1 MSFTTN
7 NLLMINKVYFIIILS
22 LIFSCNSD
30 QPTPT
35 TQSSQSPTS
44 KLLPEL
50 STGTKTGYKKIEYL
64 PPGIE
69 NIFGKMPSKEN
80 GFYKFTFPRQD
91 FNVMLEGIKIDP
103 RFAFTTWFA
112 FMPQDSAGSSG
123 MLMGD
128 IVLLESEFKNVL
140 KKLDE
145 KGLDIAAIHN
155 HLLGEKPKIMYLH
168 IMSMGEPMNLF
179 NSLKEVLSVTA
190 TPLKSNYADTSQ
202 NMEWGKTEEILGYNG
217 KKEGSILKLS
227 IPRNERIKDAGMEIP
242 ENFGVNSV
250 INFQKVG
257 DKAAV
262 TGDFVLIPSEVNT
275 VQKMLTKGN
284 IIVTALHS
292 HMLFEQPR
300 LFFMHFWAVDDPE
313 KLALV
318 LNDVLR
324 STNHVR
330 RR

>member
-1 MSFTTN
+1 MKKKFP
-7 NLLMINKVYFIIILS
+7 FIIVLVF
-22 LIFSCNSD
+22 IFSCNTD

-35 TQSSQSPTS
+35 TQSSQSSSS

-50 STGTKTGYKKIEYL
+50 STETKTDYKKIEYL

-69 NIFGKMPSKEN
+69 SIFGKMPSKEN
-80 GFYKFTFPRQD
+80 GFYKFSFPRQD
-91 FNVMLEGIKIDP
+91 FNVMLEGVKIDP

-128 IVLLESEFKNVL
+128 MVLLESEFKNVL

-168 IMSMGEPMNLF
+168 VMSMGKPMDLF
-179 NSLKEVLSVTA
+179 NSLKDVLSVTA
-190 TPLKSNYADTSQ
+190 TPLKTNYSDTSQ
-202 NMEWGKTEEILGYNG
+202 NMEWGKTEEIMGYTG
-217 KKEGSILKLS
+217 KKEGKILKFS
-227 IPRNERIKDAGMEIP
+227 VPRNERIKDAGIEIP
-242 ENFGVNSV
+242 ENFGINSV
-250 INFQKVG
+250 INFQKAG
-257 DKAAV
+257 NKAAI

-275 VQKMLTKGN
+275 VQKILTKGN
-284 IIVTALHS
+284 ITVTALHS

-300 LFFMHFWAVDDPE
+300 LFFMHFWALDEPE
-313 KLALV
+313 KLAAV

-330 RR
+330 K

>member
-1 MSFTTN
+1 MKKYYLI
-7 NLLMINKVYFIIILS
+7 LLPFI
-22 LIFSCNSD
+22 IFSCNSEPS
-30 QPTPT
+30 QS
-35 TQSSQSPTS
+35 TQSTQSVPP

-50 STGTKTGYKKIEYL
+50 STGTKADFKKITRL
-64 PPGIE
+64 PEGIE

-80 GFYKFTFPRQD
+80 GYYKFSFPRQD
-91 FNVMLEGIKIDP
+91 VTVMLDGIKIDP

-128 IVLLESEFKNVL
+128 VVLLESEFKDVL

-145 KGLDIAAIHN
+145 KGIDIAAIHN
-155 HLLGEKPKIMYLH
+155 HILGEKPKMMYLH
-168 IMSMGEPMNLF
+168 VMSMGEPMSLF

-190 TPLKSNYADTSQ
+190 TPLRANFSDTAKD
-202 NMEWGKTEEILGYNG
+202 MDWGKTEEVLGVAG
-217 KKEGSILKLS
+217 KKEGHILKFS
-227 IPRNERIKDAGMEIP
+227 VPRNERIKDAGIEIP

-250 INFQKVG
+250 INFQRVG

-275 VQKMLTKGN
+275 VQKMLTRGN
-284 IIVTALHS
+284 IVVTALHS

-313 KLALV
+313 KIAVILH
-318 LNDVLR
+318 DVLR
-324 STNHVR
+324 STNHAIAR
-330 RR
+330 K

>member
-1 MSFTTN
+1 MKKKFP
-7 NLLMINKVYFIIILS
+7 FIIVLVF
-22 LIFSCNSD
+22 IFSCNTD

-35 TQSSQSPTS
+35 TQSSQSSSS

-50 STGTKTGYKKIEYL
+50 STGTKTDYKKIEYL

-69 NIFGKMPSKEN
+69 SIFGKMPSKEN
-80 GFYKFTFPRQD
+80 GFYKFSFPRQD
-91 FNVMLEGIKIDP
+91 FNVMLEGVKIDP

-128 IVLLESEFKNVL
+128 MVLLESEFKNVL

-168 IMSMGEPMNLF
+168 VMSMGKPMDLF

-190 TPLKSNYADTSQ
+190 TPLKASFTDTSQ
-202 NMEWGKTEEILGYNG
+202 NMDWGKTEEILGYIG
-217 KKEGSILKLS
+217 KKEGNILKFS
-227 IPRNERIKDAGMEIP
+227 VPRNERIKDAGMEIP
-242 ENFGVNSV
+242 EYFVVNSV

-257 DKAAV
+257 DKAAI

-275 VQKMLTKGN
+275 VQKILTKGN
-284 IIVTALHS
+284 ILVTALHS

-300 LFFMHFWAVDDPE
+300 LFFMHFWAVEDAE
-313 KLALV
+313 KLAVL

-330 RR
+330 KK

>member
-1 MSFTTN
+1 MS
-7 NLLMINKVYFIIILS
+7 KYFLIIL
-22 LIFSCNSD
+22 LLTFISCNSD
-30 QPTPT
+30 EPTPSAT
-35 TQSSQSPTS
+35 ESHNSP
-44 KLLPEL
+44 KLMPEL
-50 STGTKTGYKKIEYL
+50 STGQKSDFKKITYL

-80 GFYKFTFPRQD
+80 GFYKFSFPRQD
-91 FNVMLEGIKIDP
+91 VTVMLEGVKVDP

-112 FMPQDSAGSSG
+112 FMPHDSAGSSG

-128 IVLLESEFKNVL
+128 VVLLESEFKNVL

-145 KGLDIAAIHN
+145 KGIDIAAIHN

-168 IMSMGEPMNLF
+168 VMGMGKPETLF
-179 NSLKEVLSVTA
+179 SSLKEVLSVTA
-190 TPLKSNYADTSQ
+190 TPFKANFSDTSQ
-202 NMEWGKTEEILGYNG
+202 TMDWGKTEEVLGVGG
-217 KKEGSILKLS
+217 KKEGSILKFS
-227 IPRNERIKDAGMEIP
+227 VPRNERIKDEGVEIP

-257 DKAAV
+257 DKAAI

-284 IIVTALHS
+284 ILVTALHS

-313 KLALV
+313 KLAVV

-324 STNHVR
+324 STNHAIIR
-330 RR
+330 K

>member
-1 MSFTTN
+1 M
-7 NLLMINKVYFIIILS
+7 YYIIALF
-22 LIFSCNSD
+22 LFLSCNSE
-30 QPTPT
+30 PAPS
-35 TQSSQSPTS
+35 TQSSQSASP

-50 STGTKTGYKKIEYL
+50 STGTKADFKKITYL

-80 GFYKFTFPRQD
+80 GFYKFSFPRQD
-91 FNVMLEGIKIDP
+91 LNVMLEGVKVDP

-128 IVLLESEFKNVL
+128 VVLLESEFKNVL

-145 KGLDIAAIHN
+145 KGIDIAAIHN
-155 HLLGEKPKIMYLH
+155 HLLAEKPKIMYLH
-168 IMSMGEPMNLF
+168 VMSMGKPEDLF

-190 TPLKSNYADTSQ
+190 TPLKSSFSDTSQ
-202 NMEWGKTEEILGYNG
+202 NMDWGKTEETMGIIG
-217 KKEGSILKLS
+217 KKEGSILKFS
-227 IPRNERIKDAGMEIP
+227 IPRNERIKDAGVEIP

-257 DKAAV
+257 NKAAI
-262 TGDFVLIPSEVNT
+262 TGDFVLIPSEVT
-275 VQKMLTKGN
+275 IVQKMLTRGN
-284 IIVTALHS
+284 ILVTALHS

-300 LFFMHFWAVDDPE
+300 LFFMHFWAVDDP
-313 KLALV
+313 
-318 LNDVLR
+318 
-324 STNHVR
+324 
-330 RR
+330 

>member
-1 MSFTTN
+1 
-7 NLLMINKVYFIIILS
+7 MIKKFYYT
-22 LIFSCNSD
+22 LIVSVFLSCNAD
-30 QPTPT
+30 QPKPSA
-35 TQSSQSPTS
+35 TQSSQAVPP

-50 STGTKTGYKKIEYL
+50 STGTKTDFKKITYL

-69 NIFGKMPSKEN
+69 NIFGKMPSKEK
-80 GFYKFTFPRQD
+80 GFYKFSFPRQD
-91 FNVMLEGIKIDP
+91 VTVMLEGVKVDP

-128 IVLLESEFKNVL
+128 VVLLEHEFKNVL

-145 KGLDIAAIHN
+145 KGIDIAAIHN

-168 IMSMGEPMNLF
+168 VMAMGEPMRLF
-179 NSLKEVLSVTA
+179 NSLKEVLAVTA
-190 TPLKSNYADTSQ
+190 TPLATTFTDTSQ
-202 NMEWGKTEEILGYNG
+202 NTDWGKTEEVLGVAG
-217 KKEGSILKLS
+217 KKEGTILKFS
-227 IPRNERIKDAGMEIP
+227 IPRNERIKDEGIEIP

-257 DKAAV
+257 NKAAI
-262 TGDFVLIPSEVNT
+262 TGDFVLIPSEVTT

-284 IIVTALHS
+284 IVVTALHS

-300 LFFMHFWAVDDPE
+300 LFFMHFWAVDEPE
-313 KLALV
+313 KLAVILH
-318 LNDVLR
+318 DVLR
-324 STNHVR
+324 STNHAIQR
-330 RR
+330 K

>member
-1 MSFTTN
+1 
-7 NLLMINKVYFIIILS
+7 MIKNIYFIIVLGLILS
-22 LIFSCNSD
+22 CNANQKTS
-30 QPTPT
+30 PSTK
-35 TQSSQSPTS
+35 SSQSPVK

-50 STGTKTGYKKIEYL
+50 ETGTKFNFSKVEKL
-64 PPGIE
+64 PAGIE

-80 GFYKFTFPRQD
+80 GFYKFSFPRQD
-91 FNVMLEGIKIDP
+91 LNVMLEGVRIDA

-128 IVLLESEFKNVL
+128 VVLLESEFKNVL

-145 KGLDIAAIHN
+145 KGIDISAIHN

-168 IMSMGEPMNLF
+168 VMSMGNPIDLF
-179 NSLKEVLSVTA
+179 QRLKAVLSVTS
-190 TPLKSNYADTSQ
+190 TPLKASFSDSSQ
-202 NMEWGKTEEILGYNG
+202 NMDWGKTEDTLGYKG
-217 KKEGSILKLS
+217 KRDGNVLKFS
-227 IPRNERIKDAGMEIP
+227 IPRNERIKDAGVEIP

-250 INFQKVG
+250 INFQKMG

-262 TGDFVLIPSEVNT
+262 TGDFVLIPSEVNI
-275 VQKMLTKGN
+275 VQKILTKGD
-284 IIVTALHS
+284 IVVTALHS

-313 KLALV
+313 KLAIV
-318 LNDVLR
+318 LHDVLR
-324 STNHVR
+324 STNHAVPGK
-330 RR
+330 

>member
-1 MSFTTN
+1 MKKKFH
-7 NLLMINKVYFIIILS
+7 FIIALIF
-22 LIFSCNSD
+22 IFSCNTD
-30 QPTPT
+30 QPSPT
-35 TQSSQSPTS
+35 TQSSQSSSS

-50 STGTKTGYKKIEYL
+50 STGTKTDYKKIEYL

-69 NIFGKMPSKEN
+69 SIFGKMPSKEN
-80 GFYKFTFPRQD
+80 GFYKFSFPRQD
-91 FNVMLEGIKIDP
+91 FNVMLEGVKIDP

-128 IVLLESEFKNVL
+128 MVLLESEFKNVL

-168 IMSMGEPMNLF
+168 VMSMGKPMDLF
-179 NSLKEVLSVTA
+179 NSLKEVLSATA
-190 TPLKSNYADTSQ
+190 TPLKTNYSDTSQ
-202 NMEWGKTEEILGYNG
+202 NMEWGKTEEIMEYNG
-217 KKEGSILKLS
+217 KKEGNILKFS
-227 IPRNERIKDAGMEIP
+227 VPRNERIKDAGMEIP

-250 INFQKVG
+250 INFQKFG
-257 DKAAV
+257 DKAAI

-275 VQKMLTKGN
+275 VQKMLTKEN
-284 IIVTALHS
+284 ILVTALHS

-300 LFFMHFWAVDDPE
+300 LFFMHFWAVDDAE
-313 KLALV
+313 KLAVV

-330 RR
+330 KK

>member
-1 MSFTTN
+1 
-7 NLLMINKVYFIIILS
+7 MINKLS
-22 LIFSCNSD
+22 LIIALLFIVSCNAD
-30 QPTPT
+30 NRDPGP
-35 TQSSQSPTS
+35 TQSSQSSSP

-50 STGTKTGYKKIEYL
+50 STGTKTDYKKIEYL
-64 PPGIE
+64 PAGIE
-69 NIFGKMPSKEN
+69 NIFGKLPSKEN
-80 GFYKFTFPRQD
+80 GFYKFSFPRQD
-91 FNVMLEGIKIDP
+91 FNVMLDGVKIDP
-103 RFAFTTWFA
+103 RFAFTTWFS

-128 IVLLESEFKNVL
+128 VVLLESEFENVL
-140 KKLDE
+140 KKLEE
-145 KGLDIAAIHN
+145 KSLDIAAIHN

-168 IMSMGEPMNLF
+168 VMSMGKPLDLF

-190 TPLKSNYADTSQ
+190 TPLKASFTDTSQ
-202 NMEWGKTEEILGYNG
+202 NMDWGKTEETLGFSG
-217 KKEGSILKLS
+217 KKEGNILKFS
-227 IPRNERIKDAGMEIP
+227 VPRNERIKDAGMEIP

-257 DKAAV
+257 DKAAI

-275 VQKMLTKGN
+275 VQKILTKGN
-284 IIVTALHS
+284 IVVTALHS

-313 KLALV
+313 KLAVV
-318 LNDVLR
+318 LQEVLR

-330 RR
+330 KKK

>member
-1 MSFTTN
+1 MKKYYLIV
-7 NLLMINKVYFIIILS
+7 LLFIQ
-22 LIFSCNSD
+22 FSCNSD
-30 QPTPT
+30 ESA
-35 TQSSQSPTS
+35 SSSAESS
-44 KLLPEL
+44 KSAPHKILPEL
-50 STGTKTGYKKIEYL
+50 STGTKSDFKKITYL

-80 GFYKFTFPRQD
+80 GFYKFSFPRQD
-91 FNVMLEGIKIDP
+91 VGVMLDGIKIDP

-112 FMPQDSAGSSG
+112 FMPQDSSGSSG

-128 IVLLESEFKNVL
+128 VVLLESEFKNVL

-145 KGLDIAAIHN
+145 KGIDIAAIHN

-168 IMSMGEPMNLF
+168 VMSMGNPTDLF

-190 TPLKSNYADTSQ
+190 TPLKTSFSDTAKD
-202 NMEWGKTEEILGYNG
+202 MDWGKTEEVLGVSG
-217 KKEGSILKLS
+217 KKEGSILKFS
-227 IPRNERIKDAGMEIP
+227 IPRNERIQDAGVEIP

-257 DKAAV
+257 NKAAV
-262 TGDFVLIPSEVNT
+262 TGDFVLIPSEINT
-275 VQKMLTKGN
+275 VQKMLTRGN
-284 IIVTALHS
+284 ILVTALHS

-313 KLALV
+313 KLAVV
-318 LNDVLR
+318 LHDVLR
-324 STNHVR
+324 STNHAIR
-330 RR
+330 RNN

>member
-1 MSFTTN
+1 MKKF
-7 NLLMINKVYFIIILS
+7 YFIIVLI

-30 QPTPT
+30 KTAPTS
-35 TQSSQSPTS
+35 TQSLRSLSP

-50 STGTKTGYKKIEYL
+50 STGTKTDFKKIEHL
-64 PPGIE
+64 PAGIE

-80 GFYKFTFPRQD
+80 GFYKFSFPRQD
-91 FNVMLEGIKIDP
+91 LTVMLEGVKIDP

-112 FMPQDSAGSSG
+112 FMPQDSAGTSG

-128 IVLLESEFKNVL
+128 VVLLESEFKNVL
-140 KKLDE
+140 KKLNE
-145 KGLDIAAIHN
+145 KGIDIAAIHN

-168 IMSMGEPMNLF
+168 VMYMGNPMDLF
-179 NSLKEVLSVTA
+179 ERLKEVLSVTA
-190 TPLKSNYADTSQ
+190 TPLKANFSDTSQ
-202 NMEWGKTEEILGYNG
+202 NMDWGKTEEALGYSG
-217 KKEGSILKLS
+217 KKEGNILKFS
-227 IPRNERIKDAGMEIP
+227 VPRNERIKDGGVEIP

-250 INFQKVG
+250 INFQKIG

-313 KLALV
+313 KLAVV
-318 LNDVLR
+318 LHDVLR
-324 STNHVR
+324 STNHAVSKK
-330 RR
+330 